1 MKCLRDVAGG
11 CELTVRVVPRASRSQ
26 IVGERDG
33 ALKVRLQ
40 APPVDGK
47 ANEALIELLAG
58 TLDVPR
64 RSVTLVRG
72 DTARSKTLR
81 LAGLTAQQAQTK
93 LA

>member
-26 IVGERDG
+26 IVGEMEG

-47 ANEALIELLAG
+47 ANEALIELLSE
-58 TLDVPR
+58 TFDIPR
-64 RSVTLVRG
+64 RSITLVRG
-72 DTARSKTLR
+72 DTARGKTLR
-81 LAGLTAQQAQTK
+81 LAGLTAQQVEAK
-93 LA
+93 L